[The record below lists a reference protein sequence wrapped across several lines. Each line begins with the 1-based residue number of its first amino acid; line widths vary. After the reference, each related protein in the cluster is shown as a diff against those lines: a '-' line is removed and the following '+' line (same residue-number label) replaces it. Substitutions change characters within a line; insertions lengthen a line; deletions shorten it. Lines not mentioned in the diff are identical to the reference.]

1 VTVYD
6 HTDQLHR
13 VGNETF
19 PISERAHLLGK
30 LSGISRA
37 AFLLDFIV
45 LGFAAFHLAKGAT
58 DIAIALGA
66 IEFVLAFL
74 HVLAIGI
81 ERQLWRNHEDRLGDL
96 REELREKRRDLIIV
110 AETHSLQWQQAG
122 V

>member
-81 ERQLWRNHEDRLGDL
+81 ERQTSPTEEARAGSVGFESEGDSLGGL
-96 REELREKRRDLIIV
+96 K
-110 AETHSLQWQQAG
+110 
-122 V
+122 